1 MSEDIN
7 DETLQVEK
15 AYRMFPYLSSFPFS
29 EYNITSNVLEDGID
43 TQVDP
48 MVAKEAS
55 SVSNLEF
62 INFTYQYGEADI
74 CFSFYTFDI
83 EFICSVSKKVRKLDA
98 IRENL
103 DIGISSKDADEKLK
117 SIRTGEIFIKKL
129 GPSLLAGESFDGILY
144 EMLNIKDIKIEDSLL
159 DDITKLNNIEYSEVE
174 YKIYSSI
181 LDYYDLHLHHI
192 KILLGIVIAYKIH

>member
-7 DETLQVEK
+7 DGALQIEK
-15 AYRMFPYLSSFPFS
+15 VYNMFPYLSSFPFD
-29 EYNITSNVLEDGID
+29 EYHITSNALEDELDI
-43 TQVDP
+43 QVDP
-48 MVAKEAS
+48 IIAREAS
-55 SVSNLEF
+55 STSNLEF

-83 EFICSVSKKVRKLDA
+83 DFICSVSKRVRKLDVV
-98 IRENL
+98 RENL
-103 DIGISSKDADEKLK
+103 DLGISSKDADEKLK
-117 SIRTGEIFIKKL
+117 AIRTGEIFIKKL
-129 GPSLLAGESFDGILY
+129 GSSLLAGESFDGILY

-174 YKIYSSI
+174 YGIYSSI